1 MKKGRIRVDN
11 NSLLDFLTFSY
22 FGLTYSELEE
32 KSLEDIAVICA
43 RRAYLDLAR
52 TLTYKRNNAKE
63 TYSQITDVEK
73 DENTFFKENI
83 CVCLGKRVS
92 EFLDGCKPDNKPS
105 LMKFN
110 EWHDE
115 VCKCITACGKNSDAL
130 VCRQSNKKENEKFY
144 YGHAQKWLNMTLK
157 YMTLLNV
164 EEVLNVRDLL
174 HVPIDQYILK
184 AAAEEKNR
192 GEHSLKKMIA
202 PKNHNG
208 DDKADKLIYFSDGTT
223 QPWSQLNRLDYIDLQ
238 KDIRREIIE
247 CKKEKA
253 NNWKDISCPLD
264 WESKVWIE
272 QAKLE
277 KEKQQKK
284 KEKD

>member
-1 MKKGRIRVDN
+1 ME
-11 NSLLDFLTFSY
+11 SEELLDFLTFSY
-22 FGLTYSELEE
+22 FGFTYSEIIKMSLKE
-32 KSLEDIAVICA
+32 KAVICA

-52 TLTYKRNNAKE
+52 TLTYQKKKTGANDN
-63 TYSQITDVEK
+63 QQTDAEQK
-73 DENTFFKENI
+73 ENTAFKEDI
-83 CVCLGKRVS
+83 CVCLGERISAFLGSQKSNNTLSRD
-92 EFLDGCKPDNKPS
+92 EFNK
-105 LMKFN
+105 
-110 EWHDE
+110 WHDD
-115 VCKCITACGKNSDAL
+115 VCSCITACGEKSADLA
-130 VCRQSNKKENEKFY
+130 CRQSKKKENKQFY
-144 YGHAQKWLNMTLK
+144 YGQAQKWLNMTLK